1 MKIKSFN
8 VVAAQTLRKEK
19 MKMLNKIQIE
29 FQFE

>member
-8 VVAAQTLRKEK
+8 VVAAQTLRTEK